1 MPEVSRPVVLFDS
14 WVRLTEST
22 DSGLGRGA
30 VFEGLRCVLVSGCP
44 GHADELAQEL
54 RARGSLVVVCG
65 RDGDGLTRATA
76 LDPQVVLLD
85 ETPDA
90 SSQDLWERLG
100 REPALRGARPVRFRW
115 AQLRRSA
122 SAPLDVEAIAMRIA
136 PVMQTHHAFW
146 RSAAAGH
153 GFEAALDRIG
163 SVGSLV
169 RLLASGAGTL
179 RGVIA
184 SVQGDAE
191 LVAIDGLVVAAK
203 WTPQGEGAPLEGLP
217 ALAIALDLEHGI
229 VAVDRLE
236 RPFEANVVLPVD
248 EAIARA
254 RSVAVDGS
262 ELARPTPSLELRLA
276 LTEPPRTL
284 RPSSR
289 PPPRPSREHVAEL
302 LRGSGRGDEATRE
315 ELPDDALRRQ
325 SAPPD
330 DDEGEGG
337 RKPRRIASG
346 TRLRA
351 SRDEGPTLGGVE
363 AQATRRMLVLVGD
376 DDPTTPIASAARQAL
391 AARLVDEDATTPI
404 ASATR
409 DALNAQIADDEET
422 TTARARPLPA
432 PVEEA
437 TTPDVPPE
445 SELLP
450 EPPRP
455 PPPSDDARTR
465 RRAAIA
471 IGITCVSAIATPAI
485 VATGIVLAT
494 HTSSL
499 PPPPVSETTA
509 IIAPPERPAIVH
521 PPART
526 EPRRAAARPATPP
539 AVDPEVEARDT
550 ELDQDLAERRRRSDA
565 LVTAARRHL
574 DDGDRDGAESRL
586 LEAHRIAPFNPHPS
600 FALARIYAD
609 EGRIDLARR
618 WIDRAIDLRPRRTQ
632 YRAFRRALDRAD

>member
-1 MPEVSRPVVLFDS
+1 MVLFDS

-65 RDGDGLTRATA
+65 REGDGLTRATA

-85 ETPDA
+85 ETPDG

-115 AQLRRSA
+115 AQLRRTA
-122 SAPLDVEAIAMRIA
+122 SAPLDVEAIALRIA

-184 SVQGDAE
+184 SVAGDAE
-191 LVAIDGLVVAAK
+191 IVAVDGLVVAAR
-203 WTPQGEGAPLEGLP
+203 WTPHGEGASLEGLA
-217 ALAIALDLEHGI
+217 ALAIALDVEHGI

-254 RSVAVDGS
+254 RSAVGDGID
-262 ELARPTPSLELRLA
+262 LARTSPLIEPRGARS
-276 LTEPPRTL
+276 EPPR
-284 RPSSR
+284 RASSR
-289 PPPRPSREHVAEL
+289 PPPRPSREQLAEL
-302 LRGSGRGDEATRE
+302 LRGQARGDEATRE
-315 ELPDDALRRQ
+315 ELPHDALRRQ
-325 SAPPD
+325 GAPGVEHDEAD
-330 DDEGEGG
+330 DAAEG
-337 RKPRRIASG
+337 RKPRRVASG

-351 SRDEGPTLGGVE
+351 SRDEPWLGVE

-376 DDPTTPIASAARQAL
+376 DDPTTPIASSARQAL
-391 AARLVDEDATTPI
+391 AARTVDEDATTPI
-404 ASATR
+404 ASAMR
-409 DALNAQIADDEET
+409 DAL
-422 TTARARPLPA
+422 TARIAEEDTLAAPPAA

-455 PPPSDDARTR
+455 RDDARTR
-465 RRAAIA
+465 RRSALA
-471 IGITCVSAIATPAI
+471 IGITCVGALATPVI
-485 VATGIVLAT
+485 VATGIALAT
-494 HTSSL
+494 RTSA
-499 PPPPVSETTA
+499 PPPPAAPAPTA
-509 IIAPPERPAIVH
+509 VVAPPERAPVVS
-521 PPART
+521 PPRRV
-526 EPRRAAARPATPP
+526 EPRRPAIAAPA
-539 AVDPEVEARDT
+539 PEQEVA
-550 ELDQDLAERRRRSDA
+550 LDQDLTERRRRSDA
-565 LVTAARRHL
+565 LVAAARRHL

-600 FALARIYAD
+600 AALARIYAD

-632 YRAFRRALDRAD
+632 YRAFRRALDR